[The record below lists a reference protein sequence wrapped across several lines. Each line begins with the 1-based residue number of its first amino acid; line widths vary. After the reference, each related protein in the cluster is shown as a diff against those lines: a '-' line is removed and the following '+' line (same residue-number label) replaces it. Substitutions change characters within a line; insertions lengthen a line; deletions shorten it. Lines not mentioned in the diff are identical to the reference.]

1 MLNRYK
7 NIGIIGAG
15 AMGRGIAQVAAQAG
29 ANVVIFDLNKDA
41 LDDAKDSLYKIL
53 NRLEEKQRISSAR
66 EVLDR
71 ISYVTELKHISDTH
85 LIIEASVENLEIKQS
100 VFNDLEKIVSQ
111 DCILA
116 SNTSSLSITSIASAC
131 KNPERVIGI
140 HFFNP
145 APLMALVE
153 IIPAIQTGEG
163 LAEDMI
169 KLIKEWHKAPV
180 LVKDTHGFI
189 VNRVARPF
197 YSEALRIYEEGIA
210 EKEFIDAALT
220 QVGGFRMS
228 PFTLMDYIGHDVNY
242 VVTESVYNAFYQD
255 SKYTPSLSQKRLLE
269 ANWLGRKSG
278 RGFYNYE
285 NELDLTKLD
294 LQDEQEYKKAKEIV
308 DRVVVMLIHEAID
321 ALYLGIANKEDLETA
336 MTKGVNYP
344 KGLFAWCNELGAD
357 YVLAK
362 LNTLYAYYKE
372 ERYRPSPLLTEYGL
386 LNKKF

>member
-71 ISYVTELKHISDTH
+71 ISYVTELKHFSDTH
-85 LIIEASVENLEIKQS
+85 LVIEAIVENLEIKQS
-100 VFNDLEKIVSQ
+100 VFKDLEKIVSQ

-180 LVKDTHGFI
+180 LVKDTPGFI

-220 QVGGFRMS
+220 QVGGFRMG

-255 SKYTPSLSQKRLLE
+255 TKYTPSLSQKRLLE

-285 NELDLTKLD
+285 NELDLPKLD

>member
-71 ISYVTELKHISDTH
+71 ISYVTELKHFSDTH
-85 LIIEASVENLEIKQS
+85 LVIEAIIENLEIKQS
-100 VFNDLEKIVSQ
+100 VFKDLEKIVSQ

-180 LVKDTHGFI
+180 LVKDTPGFI

-220 QVGGFRMS
+220 QVGGFRMG

-285 NELDLTKLD
+285 NELDLPKLD